1 MRFNYTR
8 GWALSNG
15 KQKGCILP
23 LALAVIVM
31 TAVDVFAEGGGAAAP
46 RWADFGWRVL
56 NFVLFAGILW
66 YFAGVSAVKFFRGRR
81 QGIRE
86 TLDNLEERRRKASEG
101 LTAVEKRIAGL
112 NGEREAILA
121 ESRAQAE
128 VLRQGIIEEAQRQAA
143 LIIEQAGHTVEN
155 EGRAVLSEVR
165 AVIADEIVA
174 AAQKVLAEKLD
185 GATHE
190 KFIAKSLNKVVLQ

>member
-1 MRFNYTR
+1 M
-8 GWALSNG
+8 SNW
-15 KQKGCILP
+15 KQRGCILP

-31 TAVDVFAEGGGAAAP
+31 TVVDVFAEGGHTAP
-46 RWADFGWRVL
+46 RWGDFGWRVL

-66 YFAGVSAVKFFRGRR
+66 HFVGGAAVKFFRGRR

-86 TLDNLEERRRKASEG
+86 TLDNLEERRRKASED

-128 VLRQGIIEEAQRQAA
+128 VLRQGIIEEARRQAA
-143 LIIEQAGHTVEN
+143 LIIEQAGHTAEN
-155 EGRAVLSEVR
+155 EGRVVLSEVR

-185 GATHE
+185 GAAHE
-190 KFIAKSLNKVVLQ
+190 KLIAKSLNKVVLQ